1 MEVNHE
7 DIDELINSLN
17 DMDYDVRNSVED
29 ILVKIGEPAIEPLIR
44 ALEHGDPEIRV
55 ESARILGIVGDK
67 RGLKPLIIAL
77 KDENVKFRKEAAN
90 SINKILEKNK

>member
-29 ILVKIGEPAIEPLIR
+29 ILVKIGEPAI
-44 ALEHGDPEIRV
+44 
-55 ESARILGIVGDK
+55 
-67 RGLKPLIIAL
+67 
-77 KDENVKFRKEAAN
+77 
-90 SINKILEKNK
+90 